1 MGGVELLVIEL
12 LQLFWMAF
20 VAHDAGS
27 IGHLFITVAV
37 NGASQVLVV
46 GHNLQYDISKEIFY

>member
-1 MGGVELLVIEL
+1 
-12 LQLFWMAF
+12 MAF
-20 VAHDAGS
+20 VAHDADS